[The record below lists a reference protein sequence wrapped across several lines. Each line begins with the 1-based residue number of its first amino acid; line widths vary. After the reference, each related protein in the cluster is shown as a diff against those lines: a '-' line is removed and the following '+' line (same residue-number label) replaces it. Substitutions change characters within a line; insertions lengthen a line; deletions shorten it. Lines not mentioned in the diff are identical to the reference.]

1 MRVRMVAA
9 FDFGMDSDDDEDD
22 EDSDDSGEDKEQ
34 SFDEEEFS
42 RAMREMM
49 GLPPEHDVGLGQG
62 SMADRIKDSKRVEEV
77 ESSED
82 EGDIE
87 EVMKRVESRAQ

>member
-1 MRVRMVAA
+1 MVAA

-49 GLPPEHDVGLGQG
+49 GLPQSTMLGWDKVLWRIG
-62 SMADRIKDSKRVEEV
+62 SKIAKESKKSNLQKTRE
-77 ESSED
+77 
-82 EGDIE
+82 ILR
-87 EVMKRVESRAQ
+87 K